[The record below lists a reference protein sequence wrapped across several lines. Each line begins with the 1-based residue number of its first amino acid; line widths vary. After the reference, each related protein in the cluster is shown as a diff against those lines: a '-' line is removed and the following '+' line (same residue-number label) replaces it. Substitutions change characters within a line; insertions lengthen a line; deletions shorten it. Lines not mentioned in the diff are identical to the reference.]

1 MMAVPGVLLIAA
13 AAVVFIPGA
22 FSGVQRAAARFT
34 DHAAYGQWVLG
45 GKHIRWPRVQISRI
59 EALDVVYALIAVA
72 GAFGAALLGLFGRPL
87 RDALPS
93 AIREPTRNVLHRVR
107 DLHSGEIGDYVT
119 WWTVGAS
126 LLGAVCLVA
135 LT

>member
-1 MMAVPGVLLIAA
+1 MRVVPAVLLFAA
-13 AAVVFIPGA
+13 AFVVFIPGA

-34 DHAAYGQWVLG
+34 DHTAYAQWVLSG
-45 GKHIRWPRVQISRI
+45 AHIHWPTIEIAQI
-59 EALDVVYALIAVA
+59 EGPDVVYALLGIA
-72 GAFGAALLGLFGRPL
+72 GALGAAALGLYGRPL
-87 RDALPS
+87 RESLP
-93 AIREPTRNVLHRVR
+93 APVREPTRAALRRLRH
-107 DLHSGEIGDYVT
+107 LHSGEIGDYIA